1 MTPTAEPS
9 PFTVKTIHARVA
21 RYLKRQEK
29 RVQRRFWEALD
40 LLASGPFP
48 ADDPAHIAHLKGPF
62 HCSYRY
68 ALSRGRRGLRIKYD
82 VNAEKREITIYD
94 LGPRGDVYTR

>member
-1 MTPTAEPS
+1 MTDPRS
-9 PFTVKTIHARVA
+9 FTVQTIHRRVA

-29 RVQRRFWEALD
+29 RIQRQFWEALEH
-40 LLASGPFP
+40 LCAGPFP
-48 ADDPAHIAHLKGPF
+48 ADDPAHITHLKGPY

-82 VNAEKREITIYD
+82 VNGEARTITVYD
-94 LGPRGDVYTR
+94 LGPRGDVY

>member
-1 MTPTAEPS
+1 MTEPRS
-9 PFTVKTIHARVA
+9 FTVETVHPRVA

-29 RVQRRFWEALD
+29 RIQRQFWEALEH
-40 LLASGPFP
+40 LCAGPFP
-48 ADDPAHIAHLKGPF
+48 VDDPAHITHLKGPY

-82 VNAEKREITIYD
+82 VDGEARAITIYD
-94 LGPRGDVYTR
+94 LGPRGDVY

>member
-1 MTPTAEPS
+1 MRGTGRFIVRA
-9 PFTVKTIHARVA
+9 IHARVG

-29 RVQRRFWEALD
+29 RVQHRFWEALEHIC
-40 LLASGPFP
+40 AGPFP

-68 ALSRGRRGLRIKYD
+68 VLSKGKRGLRISMMW
-82 VNAEKREITIYD
+82 T
-94 LGPRGDVYTR
+94 